1 MSRIYIILFLL
12 LHFQS
17 FSQDFKEE
25 MIEFA
30 IKQKEKGDYLAA
42 INYFEKVLVSDSQ
55 SVDLLWN
62 YAESLRLYK
71 DYGKAEKIYSTVFE
85 KEESKLYLRSIFY
98 LGQMQKMNGKYSE
111 AIETLKKAKKIYA
124 NDKKEY
130 LYLKSKQELEAC
142 LWAKKEL
149 KDTANFELKKLP
161 EAINTKNS
169 EFGHSIFENK
179 LYFSS
184 LKGDSISNKDEV
196 YSLEYKNA
204 IYRAN
209 DPKNNDIEKIT
220 ELNAPQFHAGNGTFS
235 LDKKRFYYSLCKEN
249 GENLQCKIMV
259 AYFVNGK
266 FRSIDTLGEIINEE
280 DANTT
285 MPRIANFD
293 GNEVLFFASDRTGTK
308 GGLDIFYS
316 YIKDGTQFSKPQSI
330 EDINTPDNEL
340 SPYFDEEKQ
349 SLFFSSSWH
358 YGFGGYDVFE
368 SKFIN
373 SRFQKPT
380 NLGLPINSP
389 ANDLYYFR
397 HQDTNYFSSNRIGVN
412 YSINPTCCSDIFTY
426 SIPKIEVDS
435 TILTS
440 QQFKEEE
447 IKMTFAELNK
457 KLPVVLY
464 FHNDIPNPK
473 SKDTASNVN
482 YISSY
487 YDYIKM
493 IPKYKTEYS
502 KGLNPQK
509 SIDAQ
514 EDIESFFIEYVEQ
527 GVKDLELFRDLLFIE
542 LEKGNSIN
550 LTVKGF
556 ASPLAK
562 SDYNVNL
569 TKRRIASLK
578 NYLNEYDKGKFA
590 PYLLN
595 SHPSGTNLTIQEV
608 PFGEYTADKII
619 SDNPNDTKNSIYSRI
634 AALER
639 KIEIQSVSFIKNDS
653 ANYLIAKEQV
663 IDLGKIDANKIQNAT
678 FTILNNG
685 NENLEIEKIEIP
697 CVCNTAKTDKTSFS
711 KNEQGQVF
719 VTLDPKGYKGKIV
732 KSVYV
737 HVKNKKD
744 PLRLV
749 LTGEIK

>member
-1 MSRIYIILFLL
+1 M
-12 LHFQS
+12 
-17 FSQDFKEE
+17 
-25 MIEFA
+25 
-30 IKQKEKGDYLAA
+30 
-42 INYFEKVLVSDSQ
+42 
-55 SVDLLWN
+55 
-62 YAESLRLYK
+62 
-71 DYGKAEKIYSTVFE
+71 
-85 KEESKLYLRSIFY
+85 
-98 LGQMQKMNGKYSE
+98 
-111 AIETLKKAKKIYA
+111 
-124 NDKKEY
+124 
-130 LYLKSKQELEAC
+130 
-142 LWAKKEL
+142 
-149 KDTANFELKKLP
+149 
-161 EAINTKNS
+161 
-169 EFGHSIFENK
+169 
-179 LYFSS
+179 
-184 LKGDSISNKDEV
+184 
-196 YSLEYKNA
+196 
-204 IYRAN
+204 
-209 DPKNNDIEKIT
+209 
-220 ELNAPQFHAGNGTFS
+220 
-235 LDKKRFYYSLCKEN
+235 
-249 GENLQCKIMV
+249 
-259 AYFVNGK
+259 
-266 FRSIDTLGEIINEE
+266 
-280 DANTT
+280 
-285 MPRIANFD
+285 
-293 GNEVLFFASDRTGTK
+293 
-308 GGLDIFYS
+308 
-316 YIKDGTQFSKPQSI
+316 
-330 EDINTPDNEL
+330 
-340 SPYFDEEKQ
+340 
-349 SLFFSSSWH
+349 
-358 YGFGGYDVFE
+358 
-368 SKFIN
+368 
-373 SRFQKPT
+373 
-380 NLGLPINSP
+380 
-389 ANDLYYFR
+389 
-397 HQDTNYFSSNRIGVN
+397 
-412 YSINPTCCSDIFTY
+412 
-426 SIPKIEVDS
+426 DS

-473 SKDTASNVN
+473 SKDTTSKVN

-487 YDYIKM
+487 NDYIKM

-502 KGLNPQK
+502 KGLNAQK
-509 SIDAQ
+509 TIDAQ
-514 EDIESFFIEYVEQ
+514 EDIESFFIEYVDQ

-578 NYLNEYDKGKFA
+578 NYLNEYDNGKFA
-590 PYLLN
+590 PYLSN
-595 SHPSGTNLTIQEV
+595 SHPSGTKLTIQEV

-719 VTLDPKGYKGKIV
+719 VTLDPKGYSGKIV

-749 LTGEIK
+749 LTCEIK